1 LEQAFEGTLVE
12 PLGNGRPDLL
22 QRIKPYSAIGL
33 NPEDRDHPPRLGERF
48 GRRPSD
54 FLKGEM
60 SDLLVD
66 LLAATE
72 LSREDARRWRALS
85 R

>member
-1 LEQAFEGTLVE
+1 M
-12 PLGNGRPDLL
+12 LG
-22 QRIKPYSAIGL
+22 
-33 NPEDRDHPPRLGERF
+33 RLGERF

-72 LSREDARRWRALS
+72 LSKEDARRWRALS

>member
-1 LEQAFEGTLVE
+1 
-12 PLGNGRPDLL
+12 
-22 QRIKPYSAIGL
+22 
-33 NPEDRDHPPRLGERF
+33 
-48 GRRPSD
+48 
-54 FLKGEM
+54 M

>member
-1 LEQAFEGTLVE
+1 
-12 PLGNGRPDLL
+12 
-22 QRIKPYSAIGL
+22 
-33 NPEDRDHPPRLGERF
+33 LGERF

>member
-1 LEQAFEGTLVE
+1 M
-12 PLGNGRPDLL
+12 
-22 QRIKPYSAIGL
+22 
-33 NPEDRDHPPRLGERF
+33 GERF
-48 GRRPSD
+48 GRRPSE
-54 FLKGEM
+54 FLRGDM
-60 SDLLVD
+60 RDLLVD

>member
-33 NPEDRDHPPRLGERF
+33 SIEDRSTRQGWVRGSGGGLPI
-48 GRRPSD
+48 S
-54 FLKGEM
+54 
-60 SDLLVD
+60 
-66 LLAATE
+66 
-72 LSREDARRWRALS
+72 
-85 R
+85 